1 MPTKKPRLMLTLEPD
16 TRNKLEVL
24 ANTYGVSMSAMV
36 KMLIRQAKIPKFDG
50 LEVDN
55 SSR

>member
-24 ANTYGVSMSAMV
+24 ANTYGVSMAAMV
-36 KMLIRQAKIPKFDG
+36 KILIRQAKIPKFDG
-50 LEVDN
+50 LEDKMT
-55 SSR
+55 